1 MRVTDS
7 AQIHPTHLGYLLCL
21 LYDYRV
27 MKFALIIF
35 SLLYVS
41 YSAAS
46 PAGVIPYACISGDPY
61 VLLAFD
67 PISTRVGYAAF
78 GGGHKGNE
86 TIAQTAAREFREE
99 TRCAFD
105 TPSAEQLQ
113 KLTPSLSHGYYS
125 YVAEVPFLGPLAITE
140 HPCEA
145 RIERYD
151 YQWVRLS
158 DLIAGLE
165 KEEARPEVLVSLM
178 FKTITLWDKSAA
190 SLRQARQDGLLR
202 EQDLCQ

>member
-1 MRVTDS
+1 
-7 AQIHPTHLGYLLCL
+7 
-21 LYDYRV
+21 
-27 MKFALIIF
+27 MKFALFIF
-35 SLLYVS
+35 SLLYVGCTS
-41 YSAAS
+41 AS

-61 VLLAFD
+61 ILLAFD
-67 PISTRVGYAAF
+67 PVSTRVGYAAF
-78 GGGHKGNE
+78 GGGREGNE
-86 TIAQTAAREFREE
+86 TIAQTAAREFHEE

-113 KLTPSLSHGYYS
+113 NLTPSLSHGYYS
-125 YVAEVPFLGPLAITE
+125 YVAEIPFIGPLAITE

-178 FKTITLWDKSAA
+178 HKYITLWGKSAE
-190 SLRQARQDGLLR
+190 SLRQAMQDGLLP
-202 EQDLCQ
+202 QQGLC